1 MSNFPDFGWVS
12 MFVGRQSIFIY
23 QNFNWYTIY
32 ELFHGKKSADTYK
45 NHQFFLFVLG
55 VLGRIITLKV
65 FKIQMQ
71 RIIPQNSD
79 FSIALDFISF

>member
-32 ELFHGKKSADTYK
+32 VLFHGKKSADTYK
-45 NHQFFLFVLG
+45 NHQFFFVCSKSPREDNNFEG
-55 VLGRIITLKV
+55 V
-65 FKIQMQ
+65 
-71 RIIPQNSD
+71 
-79 FSIALDFISF
+79 